1 MRRVEITAPGVVSWV
16 DRPKPEAGPKD
27 VLLKIKAC
35 GICGSDS
42 LYTDHGGIPPYQ
54 GCTPLGHEPAGEVA
68 EIGKDIESPDVEVG
82 DHVVVDTM
90 VFQDGLLGSGG
101 AQGALCEY
109 VVIYNYE
116 PRKHLKKIPKSIPWH
131 IAALNEPMAV
141 ALHAVNRTSPK
152 PGCKVVV
159 FGAGPIGLGA
169 VLGYRRKGA
178 SHIVVVDVV
187 NARLEKALKV
197 GADAVVNSAEAEDL
211 AAKLVELQG
220 DGATAQNRGTRP
232 GTDIFLDAAGAPPV
246 PAQVCKMA
254 RRGATFGVVGVH
266 RKPTELNFAQLI
278 STELT
283 IVFSVGYPT
292 EIFEVTD
299 DIVDNW
305 DKYAQI
311 VSDQIP
317 FDQAIDALELA
328 KSGKANKVVVVF
340 D

>member
-1 MRRVEITAPGVVSWV
+1 MKRVEITAPGVVSWV
-16 DRPKPEAGPKD
+16 DHPTPIVGPKD
-27 VLLKIKAC
+27 VLLKIEPA
-35 GICGSDS
+35 
-42 LYTDHGGIPPYQ
+42 
-54 GCTPLGHEPAGEVA
+54 GCIPLGHEPAGEVA

-82 DHVVVDTM
+82 DLVVVDTM

-101 AQGALCEY
+101 AQDAQCEY
-109 VVIYNYE
+109 VVIYNYA
-116 PRKHLKKIPKSIPWH
+116 PRKHQKKIPKSIPWH

-141 ALHAVNRTSPK
+141 ALHATSSTRGSK
-152 PGCKVVV
+152 
-159 FGAGPIGLGA
+159 
-169 VLGYRRKGA
+169 
-178 SHIVVVDVV
+178 
-187 NARLEKALKV
+187 RLEKALKV
-197 GADAVVNSAEAEDL
+197 GADAVINSAEAEDL

-246 PAQVCKMA
+246 PTQVCNMA
-254 RRGATFGVVGVH
+254 KRGATFGVVGVH

-283 IVFSVGYPT
+283 TVFSVGYPN

-305 DKYAQI
+305 DKYAEI
-311 VSDQIP
+311 ASDQIP
-317 FDQAIDALELA
+317 FDQALEALELA

>member
-1 MRRVEITAPGVVSWV
+1 MGGTHVPHKRMAFCSNSPLKPEPVMKRVEITAPGVVSWV
-16 DRPKPEAGPKD
+16 DHPKPEAGPKD

-68 EIGKDIESPDVEVG
+68 EIGAGIESPDVEVG

-101 AQGALCEY
+101 AQGAL
-109 VVIYNYE
+109 
-116 PRKHLKKIPKSIPWH
+116 SIPWH

-254 RRGATFGVVGVH
+254 KRGATFG
-266 RKPTELNFAQLI
+266 
-278 STELT
+278 
-283 IVFSVGYPT
+283 IVIAPHKVP
-292 EIFEVTD
+292 VTC
-299 DIVDNW
+299 
-305 DKYAQI
+305 
-311 VSDQIP
+311 
-317 FDQAIDALELA
+317 
-328 KSGKANKVVVVF
+328 
-340 D
+340 